1 MEQSAFFEQV
11 RKHFR
16 YLESYGFGIAY
27 EEIFTG
33 FDNAEVVFQSEKC
46 RIRVLLERGEVY
58 VDIGPLPPTE
68 YWVDLAIL
76 VEFLTQGAETWQ
88 YEIPTGDY
96 QFRVE
101 WQLARVAN
109 KLRHYI
115 LQACEMFSIENFEH
129 KRLEL
134 ERFKQQRLL
143 KRWGNH
149 IDR

>member
-1 MEQSAFFEQV
+1 MEQPAFFEQV

-16 YLESYGFGIAY
+16 YLESYGF
-27 EEIFTG
+27 EIVYKETFPS

-58 VDIGPLPPTE
+58 VDVGPLPPVD
-68 YWVDLAIL
+68 YWIDLSSL
-76 VEFLTQGAETWQ
+76 VEFLTQGAETWR
-88 YEIPTGDY
+88 YEIPSGDY

-101 WQLARVAN
+101 WQLTRVAN

-115 LQACEMFSIENFEH
+115 PQSCEMFSKENFEQ

-134 ERFKQQRLL
+134 ERFGQQQAL
-143 KRWGNH
+143 KRWGSYVN
-149 IDR
+149 R